1 MCWNPEVSITTYLF
15 SLVSSLLAINYGV
28 ISFQK
33 FLVINAFVSMQL
45 IEFFLWLNLNNKPIN
60 KLLSILGFIA
70 VLSIPY
76 FSMSLIQNNKVKQ
89 TILLTYFTFVL
100 FIIFSQKIV
109 FETVVGKNGHFEWKW
124 LNFPFF
130 IVLIWFFFLC
140 FENLYYF
147 YINGLNVN
155 AKWVGHLC
163 ALLYIIITAV
173 TSYIYFL
180 DSKTWG
186 SMWCWFANIIGI
198 FLLIKTFLIKNK
210 LF

>member
-28 ISFQK
+28 ISFQE

-45 IEFFLWLNLNNKPIN
+45 IEFFLWLNLSNKSIN

-76 FSMSLIQNNKVKQ
+76 FSMSLVQNNKVKQ
-89 TILLTYFTFVL
+89 TILLTYFAFVL

-124 LNFPFF
+124 LNFPF
-130 IVLIWFFFLC
+130 IIILIWFFFLC
-140 FENLYYF
+140 FENFFYF
-147 YINGLNVN
+147 YVNGLNIN
-155 AKWVGHLC
+155 DNWFSHLC
-163 ALLYIIITAV
+163 ALLFIIITAT
-173 TSYIYFL
+173 TSYIYYL

-186 SMWCWFANIIGI
+186 SMWCWFANIIAV
-198 FLLIKTFLIKNK
+198 FLLIKIFLIKLK
-210 LF
+210 KF